1 MYERLQRLPRDNP
14 ARAVALKPEPGGEAN
29 PCAPATRP
37 GWRRTAR
44 ETVEAAGLAGAE
56 REPLPTHAGED
67 SLLPLRRPPTFQATL
82 CEPVSKRDPVEK
94 RKAVTLRTI
103 AGLPPAEVTVY
114 TDGSVLV
121 PTRSRHGGGAYVLT
135 DGAGKEHRGHTPA
148 GKWCTSFHAEMHA
161 LRHALRCMLED
172 ASITVPLGAE

>member
-14 ARAVALKPEPGGEAN
+14 ARAVALKPEPRGEAN

-56 REPLPTHAGED
+56 RQP
-67 SLLPLRRPPTFQATL
+67 PPTFQATL

-94 RKAVTLRTI
+94 RKAVALRTI

-135 DGAGKEHRGHTPA
+135 DGTGKEHRGHTPA

-161 LRHALRCMLED
+161 LRHALRGLLED